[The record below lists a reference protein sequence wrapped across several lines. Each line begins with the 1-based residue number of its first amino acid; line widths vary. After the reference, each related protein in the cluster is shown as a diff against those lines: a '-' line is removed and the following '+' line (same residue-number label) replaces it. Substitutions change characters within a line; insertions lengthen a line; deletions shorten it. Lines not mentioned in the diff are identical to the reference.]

1 MQPRDGE
8 LAMAEIAAPRDLI
21 IFLEPTQGGD
31 TRLGYAACLA
41 KRWQAHLIATYVV
54 RELALEP
61 YAGFAVG
68 AALTSMLAEYS
79 KAAEESLSRARENF
93 DTLACNR
100 SFSSEWR
107 VSDNEDSEALMLHA
121 RHASLAILG
130 PPARQRD
137 RTTRLGLSERLIFE
151 SGRPCLLL
159 PQDWPEDR
167 TARRIV
173 VGWNGGREAAR
184 SIADAIPFLASA
196 ESVHLV
202 VVPEGRLRG
211 PYGSEPGA
219 DMAAHLARYGVQ
231 VVLEQHAGAD
241 AGAVLLERCRDLN
254 ADMLVAGG
262 RAHPH
267 ISDLLLGGATRT
279 ILEGVEVPLMM
290 SR

>member
-1 MQPRDGE
+1 MVD
-8 LAMAEIAAPRDLI
+8 IAAPGDLVV
-21 IFLEPTQGGD
+21 FLEPGRECD
-31 TRLGYAACLA
+31 SRLRYAAFLA
-41 KRWQAHLIATYVV
+41 KRWRAHLIATFVV

-68 AALTSMLAEYS
+68 AALTSMLAEHS
-79 KAAEESLSRARENF
+79 KAAAESLSRAREDF
-93 DTLACNR
+93 DALVHNR

-130 PPARQRD
+130 PPARQQNRA
-137 RTTRLGLSERLIFE
+137 TRLGLSERLIFE

-159 PQDWPEDR
+159 PEHWPEDR
-167 TARRIV
+167 TPRRIV

-184 SIADAIPFLASA
+184 SIADAMLFLALA
-196 ESVHLV
+196 DSVHLV

-219 DMAAHLARYGVQ
+219 DMAAHLARHGVQ
-231 VVLEQHAGAD
+231 VILEQHTGTD
-241 AGAVLLERCRDLN
+241 AGAVLLERCRDLD

-262 RAHPH
+262 RAHPR

-279 ILEGVEVPLMM
+279 IFEGVEVPLLM

>member
-1 MQPRDGE
+1 MVD
-8 LAMAEIAAPRDLI
+8 IAAPADLVV
-21 IFLEPTQGGD
+21 FLEPARERD
-31 TRLGYAACLA
+31 SRLRYAAFLA
-41 KRWQAHLIATYVV
+41 KQWRAHLIATFVV

-68 AALTSMLAEYS
+68 AALTDMLAEHS
-79 KAAEESLSRARENF
+79 KAAAESLSRAREDF
-93 DTLACNR
+93 DALVHDR

-107 VSDNEDSEALMLHA
+107 VSDNEDSEALMQHA
-121 RHASLAILG
+121 RHASLAVLG
-130 PPARQRD
+130 PPACQQS

-159 PQDWPEDR
+159 PERWPEDR

-184 SIADAIPFLASA
+184 SIADAMLFLALA

-211 PYGSEPGA
+211 PYGPEPGA
-219 DMAAHLARYGVQ
+219 DMAAHLARHGVR
-231 VVLEQHAGAD
+231 VVLEQHVGAD
-241 AGAVLLERCRDLN
+241 AGAILLGRCKDLN

-262 RAHPH
+262 RAHPYVG
-267 ISDLLLGGATRT
+267 DFLLGGATRT
-279 ILEGVEVPLMM
+279 IFEGVEVPLMM

>member
-1 MQPRDGE
+1 MTD
-8 LAMAEIAAPRDLI
+8 IAPPRDLVV
-21 IFLEPTQGGD
+21 FLEPARGYD
-31 TRLGYAACLA
+31 ARLGYAASLA
-41 KRWQAHLIATYVV
+41 KLWRAHLIATFVA
-54 RELALEP
+54 RELVLEP

-68 AALTSMLAEYS
+68 AALENMLAVYS
-79 KAAEESLSRARENF
+79 KAAAEAVAKARGDFEM
-93 DTLACNR
+93 LVRNR

-121 RHASLAILG
+121 RHAGLAILG
-130 PPARQRD
+130 PPADQRS
-137 RTTRLGLSERLIFE
+137 RITRLGLSEHFIFE

-159 PQDWPEDR
+159 PERWPQDR
-167 TARRIV
+167 TARCIV

-184 SIADAIPFLASA
+184 TIADAMPFLAA
-196 ESVHLV
+196 ADAVHLV

-211 PYGSEPGA
+211 RYGSEPGA
-219 DMAAHLARYGVQ
+219 DMAAHLSRHGVR
-231 VVLEQHAGAD
+231 VELEQLAGAHAGD
-241 AGAVLLERCRDLN
+241 VLLQRCRELD

-279 ILEGVEVPLMM
+279 ILEGVQVPLVM

>member
-1 MQPRDGE
+1 MVD
-8 LAMAEIAAPRDLI
+8 IAAPADLVV
-21 IFLEPTQGGD
+21 FLEPARERD
-31 TRLGYAACLA
+31 SRLRYAAFLA
-41 KRWQAHLIATYVV
+41 KQWRAHLIATFVV

-68 AALTSMLAEYS
+68 AALTDMLAEHS
-79 KAAEESLSRARENF
+79 KAAAESLSRVREDF
-93 DTLACNR
+93 DALVHNR

-107 VSDNEDSEALMLHA
+107 VSDNEDSEALMQHA
-121 RHASLAILG
+121 RHASLAVLG
-130 PPARQRD
+130 PPACQQS

-159 PQDWPEDR
+159 PEHWPEDR

-184 SIADAIPFLASA
+184 SIADAMLFLALA
-196 ESVHLV
+196 ESVHLI
-202 VVPEGRLRG
+202 VVPEGRSRG
-211 PYGSEPGA
+211 AYGPEPGA
-219 DMAAHLARYGVQ
+219 DMAAHLARHGVR
-231 VVLEQHAGAD
+231 VMLERHTGDD
-241 AGAVLLERCRDLN
+241 AGAVLLERCRDLD

-279 ILEGVEVPLMM
+279 IFEGVKVPLMM

>member
-1 MQPRDGE
+1 MVDV
-8 LAMAEIAAPRDLI
+8 AVPRDLVV
-21 IFLEPTQGGD
+21 FLEPARGRD
-31 TRLGYAACLA
+31 TRLGYAASLA
-41 KRWQAHLIATYVV
+41 KLWRAHLIATFVV

-68 AALTSMLAEYS
+68 AGLTNMLAEYA
-79 KAAEESLSRARENF
+79 KAAAESLSSARENF
-93 DTLACNR
+93 EALVRNR

-107 VSDNEDSEALMLHA
+107 VSDKEDSEALMLHA
-121 RHASLAILG
+121 RHAGLAILG
-130 PPARQRD
+130 APARQQD

-159 PQDWPEDR
+159 PEDWPEDR

-184 SIADAIPFLASA
+184 SIADAMPFLASA
-196 ESVHLV
+196 ESVHLI

-231 VVLEQHAGAD
+231 VVLEQRAGAD
-241 AGAVLLERCRDLN
+241 AGAVLLDRCRELH

-279 ILEGVEVPLMM
+279 IFEGVEVPLMM

>member
-1 MQPRDGE
+1 MVD
-8 LAMAEIAAPRDLI
+8 IASPRDLVV
-21 IFLEPTQGGD
+21 FLEPTHGHD
-31 TRLGYAACLA
+31 ARLGYAASLA
-41 KRWQAHLIATYVV
+41 KRWRAHLIATFVV

-68 AALTSMLAEYS
+68 AALKSMLAEYS
-79 KAAEESLSRARENF
+79 KAASEAISKAREEF
-93 DTLACNR
+93 DTLVKNR

-121 RHASLAILG
+121 RHAGMAILG
-130 PPARQRD
+130 PPARQQN

-159 PQDWPEDR
+159 PESWPEDR
-167 TARRIV
+167 IARRIV

-184 SIADAIPFLASA
+184 SIADAMPFLAAA

-202 VVPEGRLRG
+202 VVPDGRLRG
-211 PYGSEPGA
+211 RYGSEPGA
-219 DMAAHLARYGVQ
+219 DMAAHLARHGVQ
-231 VVLEQHAGAD
+231 VELEQHAGAE
-241 AGAVLLERCRDLN
+241 AGDVLLRRCRELN

-279 ILEGVEVPLMM
+279 IFESVEVPLLM